1 MTGSRDGE
9 SRRPG
14 AHVIHASL
22 LRPVLFMGVE
32 PPVAVLEVTT
42 VFALL
47 FVVGFHLVTVVLAVI
62 YLVGVHGVMAWAA
75 QHDPQMTVLYVRS
88 LSARDFYHARAPLL
102 GPPERVRQSIP
113 AKP

>member
-1 MTGSRDGE
+1 MPE
-9 SRRPG
+9 S
-14 AHVIHASL
+14 HVIHASL

-47 FVVGFHLVTVVLAVI
+47 FVVGFHLVTIVLAAV

-75 QHDPQMTVLYVRS
+75 RHDPQMTVLYVRS
-88 LSARDFYHARAPLL
+88 LSGRDFYHARAPLN
-102 GPPERVRQSIP
+102 GVAEPVRASSP
-113 AKP
+113 AKL